1 MPGDECCDTG
11 PGGISGCRAQAGVSG
26 SQSCAWLPS
35 GSVTQANRP
44 RLVRPRSRRPRQ
56 PSQRVLAYCAV
67 QRTAEPTALPSLHPS
82 AVRDCC
88 PRVRCSSAPDS
99 GSTPVDPGVGQHGV
113 VDGCLAHA
121 TSLPRGHDSWLWLI
135 SGRCVLDGQGR
146 TFPMATHPNSP
157 ASTRRAPAVAGDLST
172 RVWGGHLSAPPHP
185 SVVSIPPSRRSPL
198 WFLTGMCPGLS

>member
-146 TFPMATHPNSP
+146 TFPGYPPELSRQHPEGSRC
-157 ASTRRAPAVAGDLST
+157 RRRPLHKGVGRPPLGA
-172 RVWGGHLSAPPHP
+172 APPVGGVD
-185 SVVSIPPSRRSPL
+185 SS
-198 WFLTGMCPGLS
+198 